1 MALRDP
7 CFVGVAQRLAA
18 AAALRVERS
27 STATVAN
34 RSALQAHCANNC
46 GCVMRYAF
54 VVVVVATLLLATLS
68 ARGVST
74 QSNQRTAAVVMAVS
88 TVPDEH
94 VAASV
99 SRALVEERLVACV
112 NVVRGVSST
121 YRWQD
126 KVITDSEL
134 LLLMKTRASLVH
146 ALRARLIQLH
156 PYQVPELIVHAVT
169 DGNDA
174 YLDWVRQSTAR
185 E

>member
-46 GCVMRYAF
+46 GCVM
-54 VVVVVATLLLATLS
+54 S